1 MKCCLLICLMIMI
14 NFDLCFEQVLEVY
27 LHVMHT
33 WLDLLVAAQLR
44 ESVAIDQYS
53 YLTHILTQVIR

>member
-1 MKCCLLICLMIMI
+1 MIMI

-44 ESVAIDQYS
+44 ERVATDQYS

>member
-1 MKCCLLICLMIMI
+1 MI

-27 LHVMHT
+27 FHVMHT

-44 ESVAIDQYS
+44 ESVANDQYS

>member
-1 MKCCLLICLMIMI
+1 MII
-14 NFDLCFEQVLEVY
+14 FDLCFEQVLEVY

-33 WLDLLVAAQLR
+33 WLHLLVAAQLR
-44 ESVAIDQYS
+44 ERVAIDQYTCS